1 MDYIDRRMLRRVLA
15 ALWRVAPKKMRRWSV
30 RLIEPRFTVS
40 AGGVVLDEKG
50 RVLLLEHVFRAG
62 NGWGVPGGFV
72 ERGEQPDDALRRE
85 LREEVG
91 LELDSVEV
99 AFVRLLKRSSHLE
112 IIFRCRA
119 QGNADPR
126 SREIKSASWFALDA
140 LPRDLDPDQHRLIGR
155 ALSNGAKMSD

>member
-1 MDYIDRRMLRRVLA
+1 MLRRVLA
-15 ALWRVAPKKMRRWSV
+15 ALWRIAPKKMRRWSV
-30 RLIEPRFTVS
+30 RLVEPRFTVS
-40 AGGVVLDEKG
+40 AGGVVLDEEG
-50 RVLLLEHVFRAG
+50 RVLLLEHVYRAG

-119 QGNADPR
+119 QGHADPR

-140 LPRDLDPDQHRLIGR
+140 LPRDLDQDQHHLIER